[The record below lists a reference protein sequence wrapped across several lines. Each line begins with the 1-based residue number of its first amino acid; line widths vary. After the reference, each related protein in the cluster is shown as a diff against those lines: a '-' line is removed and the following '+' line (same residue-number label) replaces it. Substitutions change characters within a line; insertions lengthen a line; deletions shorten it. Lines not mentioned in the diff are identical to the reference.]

1 MVNDNSVLLDGP
13 IPGANYTSDT
23 KNYPWH
29 RPPEITNLDEAIE
42 ASVERLTEKEAVFG
56 LLSLIQNGMSVAT
69 ATDVFVTSGIG
80 AGKWTP
86 DFAILLAGPVAR
98 IIKMLCDG
106 YGVDYR
112 MGIEEDERKLPTP
125 VGLAKLKEIESKK
138 AEEVGAEVAAKVS
151 DVQEEAQVIS
161 EPPTGGLMG
170 ANPEEM
176 SAPASPEEQDSML
189 GYGDEGLDEDE
200 EEVMA

>member
-80 AGKWTP
+80 SGKWTP

-125 VGLAKLKEIESKK
+125 AGLAKLKEIESKK

-176 SAPASPEEQDSML
+176 GAPASLEEQDSML
-189 GYGDEGLDEDE
+189 GYGDEGLDEYE